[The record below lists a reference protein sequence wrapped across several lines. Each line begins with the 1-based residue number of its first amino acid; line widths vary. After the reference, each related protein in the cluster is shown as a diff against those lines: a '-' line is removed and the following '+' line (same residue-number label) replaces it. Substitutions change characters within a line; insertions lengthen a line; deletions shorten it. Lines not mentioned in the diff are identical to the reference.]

1 VVRCL
6 RDDMVRIQFLQQ
18 FPILI
23 LFLIHLMNANL
34 DDCFMCLL
42 WFPWFCLDGN
52 KIEYTNTSLLSGL
65 VRT

>member
-34 DDCFMCLL
+34 D
-42 WFPWFCLDGN
+42 
-52 KIEYTNTSLLSGL
+52 EYNL
-65 VRT
+65 